1 MSIKF
6 KTKVKKIVNFP
17 KVFKLV
23 SLVQKNAFISLI
35 ITGIFLLLGIMAHSF
50 EKPRWVEISISLWSI
65 STVLL
70 ITILGG
76 YLLLF
81 SNHSVKTEE
90 SLGRVILCNI
100 KPKVITMILAII
112 FNTSLYF
119 WNLPIIDYKLKL
131 AAILLIVLTNIF
143 VYSYVLYDTSNIL
156 RSSVFFTKKET
167 NNG

>member
-1 MSIKF
+1 MSKKS
-6 KTKVKKIVNFP
+6 KTKEKKTVNFP
-17 KVFKLV
+17 KVFKLA
-23 SLVQKNAFISLI
+23 SLVQKNAFVALI
-35 ITGIFLLLGIMAHSF
+35 ISGIFLLLGIMAYSF
-50 EKPRWVEISISLWSI
+50 EKPIWVETSISIWSI
-65 STVLL
+65 FTVLV

-100 KPKVITMILAII
+100 KPKVITIILAII

-119 WNLPIIDYKLKL
+119 WNLPIIDDKLKL
-131 AAILLIVLTNIF
+131 TAILLIVLTNIF

-156 RSSVFFTKKET
+156 RSSVFFAKKET

>member
-1 MSIKF
+1 MSIKS

-17 KVFKLV
+17 KLFKLV

-50 EKPRWVEISISLWSI
+50 EKPIWVETSISLWSI
-65 STVLL
+65 FTVLL

-90 SLGRVILCNI
+90 SLGHVVLHNI
-100 KPKVITMILAII
+100 KPKVITIMLVII

-119 WNLPIIDYKLKL
+119 WNLPIIDYKFKL
-131 AAILLIVLTNIF
+131 AVILLIVLINIF
-143 VYSYVLYDTSNIL
+143 VYSYVLYDTSKIL
-156 RSSVFFTKKET
+156 KSSVFHKKET
-167 NNG
+167 K